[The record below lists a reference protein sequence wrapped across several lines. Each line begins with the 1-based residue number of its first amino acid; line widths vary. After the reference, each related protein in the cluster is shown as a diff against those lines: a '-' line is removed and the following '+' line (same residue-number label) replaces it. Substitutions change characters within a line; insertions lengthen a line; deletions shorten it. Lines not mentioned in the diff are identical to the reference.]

1 MLDAAKAFLASEYE
15 RVRLLKSSARGEVW
29 LVSDKTGRPCV
40 MRIVHTGG
48 LPFARLKA
56 QQGQGTPLWPEILFL
71 AEDDEETVV
80 VEEYVGGRSLEERR
94 IAREWLTEAE
104 ARALLLAMAEGL
116 STLHALGVVH
126 RDIKP
131 AHIFVQNL
139 ATVPSEASRSPRR
152 FAWPQTSDAESS
164 TRVSVRLI
172 DFDAARVVS
181 AEAAHDTRLLGTE
194 GYAPPE
200 QFGYGQ
206 TDGRSDIYALGVTVR
221 ELLGPNFNEK
231 NHLGKVLLRCTEKDP
246 DRRYPDAGALRD
258 ALAPSRWWK
267 PFQRTASAA
276 AVAFLVLAF
285 GALAV
290 FADRQNTRTQD
301 FTQTLE
307 DAATETVTKA
317 GEEAQAVRDAFAG
330 KKVAPPRNDVDGA
343 KRNDGATSGAFGTTG
358 PNTIG
363 GIHDKESGANSD
375 DLATSNASTES
386 ALRSGRLESTLT
398 FNGAP
403 WDDEE
408 TIVLSSDDWRTWER
422 AANGAVNG
430 DYALFFPAG
439 WNVALT
445 LTNGGGAP
453 VSGTLAVAF
462 DGGAHTESDAV
473 PVTLAPGA
481 SQTIPIA
488 LGGRRIDSA
497 DAKTADLALHVSGDG
512 LAGVHD
518 WVLTFY
524 LRSDGGYH
532 VSDELR
538 TE

>member
-1 MLDAAKAFLASEYE
+1 MLDAAKAFLAGEYE

-40 MRIVHTGG
+40 LRILHASG
-48 LPFARLKA
+48 LPFALLKA
-56 QQGQGTPLWPEILFL
+56 HQGAATPLWPEIFFC
-71 AEDDEETVV
+71 AEDEDETIV
-80 VEEYVGGRSLEERR
+80 VEEYVGGRSLEDRR
-94 IAREWLTEAE
+94 VARQWLTEAE
-104 ARALLLAMAEGL
+104 ARALLAALADGL
-116 STLHALGVVH
+116 DALHALGVVH

-131 AHIFVQNL
+131 AHIFAQFGN
-139 ATVPSEASRSPRR
+139 A
-152 FAWPQTSDAESS
+152 DAPARTART
-164 TRVSVRLI
+164 TRADGGLRTASVRLI
-172 DFDAARVVS
+172 DFDAARVIT
-181 AEAAHDTRLLGTE
+181 AGAAHDTRLLGTE

-221 ELLGPNFNEK
+221 ELLGPDFDENSR
-231 NHLGKVLLRCTEKDP
+231 LGKILLRCTEKDP
-246 DRRYPDAGALRD
+246 DRRYADAGALCD

-267 PFQRTASAA
+267 PFRRTASAA
-276 AVAFLVLAF
+276 AIAFLALALAF

-330 KKVAPPRNDVDGA
+330 KKAAPPGNDADGA

-358 PNTIG
+358 PNATG

-375 DLATSNASTES
+375 GLATSNAGTGSV
-386 ALRSGRLESTLT
+386 LRSGRLESALT

-422 AANGAVNG
+422 AENGAVNG

-439 WNVALT
+439 WAVALT
-445 LTNGGGAP
+445 LTNGGDAP
-453 VSGTLAVAF
+453 VSLALAVAF
-462 DGGAHTESDAV
+462 DGGSHTESDAV
-473 PVTLAPGA
+473 PIALAPGA

-497 DAKTADLALHVSGDG
+497 NAKTASLDLHVTGDG

-524 LRSDGGYH
+524 LRNDGGYH
-532 VSDELR
+532 VFDELHA
-538 TE
+538 E